1 MKVTRKTTA
10 TMTFFSM
17 LTVTV
22 ASLVLIAAPGGAYA
36 ETTISLPV
44 GSATPGCQDT
54 NECYIPA
61 QITVG
66 VGETVTWS
74 NDDTAAHTVSSGT
87 IEGGPDGLFDSG
99 LFTAGTTFS
108 QTFEEEGTFDY
119 FCVVHPWM
127 VGSVTAGA
135 GGGAAGAT
143 ATATTPAGTEEA
155 MEAEPTVEEE
165 KEIVVRDG
173 SMSDTMEDRV
183 EKETPMPNP
192 GMKAMQEEK
201 LFLSGELTSPI
212 GDAPTDDPFGGE
224 EIAGDYYIRIRDGEQ
239 VRIIASLN
247 PAPGGTVLEGWLVD
261 FESGYALSTGK
272 ANDQNKIIFTQ
283 RMVNPSIYDAV
294 VITAEPINDV
304 DPNPAA
310 LHIGGA
316 PIGELFN

>member
-1 MKVTRKTTA
+1 MKVTRKTTT

-22 ASLVLIAAPGGAYA
+22 ASLLLITFTGGSYA

-44 GSATPGCQDT
+44 GSATPGCQETDA
-54 NECYIPA
+54 CYIPA
-61 QITVG
+61 QVTVG

-87 IEGGPDGLFDSG
+87 IEGDPDGLFDSG
-99 LFTAGTTFS
+99 LFAAGTTFS
-108 QTFEEEGTFDY
+108 YTFEQEGTFDY
-119 FCVVHPWM
+119 FCIVHPWM
-127 VGSVTAGA
+127 VGSVTVGA
-135 GGGAAGAT
+135 GEGT
-143 ATATTPAGTEEA
+143 EATTSTADTEETA
-155 MEAEPTVEEE
+155 GIEPSVEEE
-165 KEIVVRDG
+165 TDVAIQDDG
-173 SMSDTMEDRV
+173 MSDTMKDKV
-183 EKETPMPNP
+183 EKETMTPNP
-192 GMKAMQEEK
+192 GMKAMQGEQ
-201 LFLSGELTSPI
+201 LFLRGELTSPI
-212 GDAPTDDPFGGE
+212 GDAPTDDPFGGDD
-224 EIAGDYYIRIRDGEQ
+224 IVGDYYIRIRDGEQ
-239 VRIIASLN
+239 VRIIANLN

-272 ANDQNKIIFTQ
+272 ANDQNKMVFTQ
-283 RMVNPSIYDAV
+283 RMVNPSIYDAI

>member
-1 MKVTRKTTA
+1 MKVTTKKTT
-10 TMTFFSM
+10 MTVFFSM

-22 ASLVLIAAPGGAYA
+22 TSLILIAVPGAYA
-36 ETTISLPV
+36 ETTVSLPV
-44 GSATPGCQDT
+44 GSAIPGCQDT

-61 QITVG
+61 QVTVG

-74 NDDTAAHTVSSGT
+74 NDDTAAHTVTSGT
-87 IEGGPDGLFDSG
+87 AEGGPDGLFDSS
-99 LFTAGTTFS
+99 LFAAGTTFS
-108 QTFEEEGTFDY
+108 HTFEQEGTFDY
-119 FCVVHPWM
+119 FCMVHPWM
-127 VGSVTAGA
+127 VGSVIVGTGGTAGI
-135 GGGAAGAT
+135 
-143 ATATTPAGTEEA
+143 TTSASTEETI
-155 MEAEPTVEEE
+155 ETEPSVEE
-165 KEIVVRDG
+165 KEEEVDVVVKND
-173 SMSDTMEDRV
+173 MNDTMEDKV
-183 EKETPMPNP
+183 EKEMMMPNP

-201 LFLSGELTSPI
+201 LFISGELTSPI
-212 GDAPTDDPFGGE
+212 GDAPTDDPFGGDE
-224 EIAGDYYIRIRDGEQ
+224 AVGDYYIRIRDGEQ
-239 VRIIASLN
+239 VRIIANLN

-272 ANDQNKIIFTQ
+272 ANDQNKMIFTQ